1 MCLHTCWS
9 FFFTSNKKQ
18 NLYFHFQFYFSPV
31 GKILRKSWLIIKLLK
46 QSQLT
51 TNCGGVGGKNPQT
64 FICLVKTPTS
74 FCFNKKQADK
84 VNSIQSIQRLWLI
97 FSRHIRFGKLG
108 VTTIWLNERKKYIYT
123 HQIQTHKNKFKVIL
137 LDFLLSF
144 QLCLADFLQL
154 MTAQSQKPLF
164 KLILRC
170 STKCNWKLKKNNLVN
185 GPWDKITFQTTL
197 FFF

>member
-31 GKILRKSWLIIKLLK
+31 GKILRKSWLIIKVLK

-51 TNCGGVGGKNPQT
+51 TNCGGVGGKIPKLSFAWWKPQPLSAS
-64 FICLVKTPTS
+64 I
-74 FCFNKKQADK
+74 KKQADK

-108 VTTIWLNERKKYIYT
+108 VTTIWLNERKKNIYT
-123 HQIQTHKNKFKVIL
+123 HIKY
-137 LDFLLSF
+137 
-144 QLCLADFLQL
+144 
-154 MTAQSQKPLF
+154 KP
-164 KLILRC
+164 
-170 STKCNWKLKKNNLVN
+170 TKTNSRSSY
-185 GPWDKITFQTTL
+185 
-197 FFF
+197 

>member
-51 TNCGGVGGKNPQT
+51 TNCGGVGGKIPKLSFAWWKPQPLSAS
-64 FICLVKTPTS
+64 I
-74 FCFNKKQADK
+74 KKQADK

-108 VTTIWLNERKKYIYT
+108 VTTIWLNERKKIYIHT
-123 HQIQTHKNKFKVIL
+123 SNTNPQKQIQGH
-137 LDFLLSF
+137 
-144 QLCLADFLQL
+144 
-154 MTAQSQKPLF
+154 
-164 KLILRC
+164 LIRF
-170 STKCNWKLKKNNLVN
+170 S
-185 GPWDKITFQTTL
+185 P
-197 FFF
+197 

>member
-1 MCLHTCWS
+1 M
-9 FFFTSNKKQ
+9 
-18 NLYFHFQFYFSPV
+18 
-31 GKILRKSWLIIKLLK
+31 
-46 QSQLT
+46 
-51 TNCGGVGGKNPQT
+51 
-64 FICLVKTPTS
+64 KTPNS
-74 FCFNKKQADK
+74 FCFSKKQADK
-84 VNSIQSIQRLWLI
+84 VDSIQSIQRLWLI

-108 VTTIWLNERKKYIYT
+108 VTTIWLNERKKNT
-123 HQIQTHKNKFKVIL
+123 QIQTHKNKLKVIL

-170 STKCNWKLKKNNLVN
+170 SPKCNWKLKKNNLVN

-197 FFF
+197 FFFKLSKNKLAVNQYIHHTQTRSNELGSKVWIQAQNII

>member
-51 TNCGGVGGKNPQT
+51 TNCGGVGGKIPKLSFAWWKPQPLSAS
-64 FICLVKTPTS
+64 IK
-74 FCFNKKQADK
+74 NKQTKSTQFSQFKA
-84 VNSIQSIQRLWLI
+84 IQRLWLI

-108 VTTIWLNERKKYIYT
+108 VTTIWLNERKKNIYT

-164 KLILRC
+164 KLILPGVLPNATESSR
-170 STKCNWKLKKNNLVN
+170 
-185 GPWDKITFQTTL
+185 KII
-197 FFF
+197 

>member
-1 MCLHTCWS
+1 M
-9 FFFTSNKKQ
+9 
-18 NLYFHFQFYFSPV
+18 

-51 TNCGGVGGKNPQT
+51 TNCGGVGGKIPKLSFAWWKPQPLSAS
-64 FICLVKTPTS
+64 IK
-74 FCFNKKQADK
+74 NKQTKSTQFSQFKA
-84 VNSIQSIQRLWLI
+84 IQRLWLI

-197 FFF
+197 FLNCRKIN